1 MKLHG
6 SHEESDVEAV
16 NLELQQLVNGVEQAD
31 AFSMHTLLVLTC
43 DLVGR
48 HLSVCR

>member
-16 NLELQQLVNGVEQAD
+16 NLELQQLVKGAEQMES
-31 AFSMHTLLVLTC
+31 FSMYTLLVFTC
-43 DLVGR
+43 GLLGR
-48 HLSVCR
+48 LSAYK

>member
-6 SHEESDVEAV
+6 SHDECDVEAV
-16 NLELQQLVNGVEQAD
+16 NLELQQLVKGAEQAN
-31 AFSMHTLLVLTC
+31 AFSMHTLLALIC

-48 HLSVCR
+48 HLSDCR